1 MSYFIANKSQKD
13 LTRFYDCEIESQLQ
27 MKISLRRPVF
37 FTVLCLFS
45 LDSWLPARAEDT
57 DPADIEVVVSA
68 TRTERKA
75 ADTPG
80 SVSVINRSEMDRQNV
95 EQLTDIVR
103 YEPDVSLPFAAGG
116 TGPVSRSRS
125 GAQSFNI
132 RGIDGNRVLFT
143 IDGVRQPD
151 QFNFGGSTT
160 VGRDYLDVNA
170 YKRVEILK
178 GSASGLYGSD
188 AIGGVVTFVT
198 LDPSD
203 LLGIVSDRPFAFKLR
218 PSYDG
223 ADDSFSQTTAAA
235 YRIGQ
240 LEMLALYTRRDGH
253 EVEAKDS
260 NIVNPADYGS
270 DNGLAKFVY
279 HWNPENTTKLTGEY
293 FDRQTDTN
301 LVSARRTTVAG
312 PTTTFINN
320 VPVSDNVE
328 RFRISLE
335 HSYRA
340 TPETVPSPEPK
351 DAKSSPA
358 APMVNDDNWLAQADA
373 KIYYQ
378 NAFTHE
384 ASLEERVSRNPT
396 RPDFNILQF
405 RTASYEQ
412 DILGGE
418 LLLQSRFTLGPA
430 KNRLTYGLEA
440 SASDIVRD
448 RDGLQVNLTT
458 GDTTN
463 FLNPDTFPV
472 KDLPD
477 TTVFRLGGFLQ
488 DEISFGANARFTLIP
503 GVRVD
508 YYNAAADTD
517 PIYLRTSGGQLP
529 IDYTQTSVTPKIAA
543 LFKLTPELTLTG
555 QYNRG
560 FRNPTPEDLNGTVTN
575 ILFGYQT
582 VPNPDLKSETSDS
595 FEVTVRGDYRF
606 IKFSAAGYYNRYH
619 DFIETFADAGIDPIT
634 GLIQFQSQNLNRAEI
649 YGVEGKM
656 EIPLGAYASC
666 LNGFSVRNSIGY
678 TVGTDLDNGIGLN
691 SVDPLKV
698 ISSLR
703 YDAPNNKWGV
713 ELIGT
718 YADTKQ
724 RVNFLTSPDQF
735 VPGSYYSLD
744 LIAYANLSKN
754 VTANI
759 GVYNLTDQQY
769 FVWQDVI
776 GLPTTRTDLGRF
788 AQPGM
793 YVKAGFTIR
802 F

>member
-1 MSYFIANKSQKD
+1 
-13 LTRFYDCEIESQLQ
+13 
-27 MKISLRRPVF
+27 MKRSRCNQISSTAIPFLF
-37 FTVLCLFS
+37 LFS
-45 LDSWLPARAEDT
+45 SFVARARAQET
-57 DPADIEVVVSA
+57 EPADIEVVVSA

-75 ADTPG
+75 AEAPG
-80 SVSVINRSEMDRQNV
+80 SVSVITRAEMDRQNV
-95 EQLTDIVR
+95 QELTDVVR
-103 YEPDVSLPFAAGG
+103 YEPDVSVPFAAGG

-132 RGIDGNRVLFT
+132 RGIEGNRVLLT
-143 IDGVRQPD
+143 IDGIRQPD
-151 QFNFGGSTT
+151 QFTFGGTTT

-203 LLGIVSDRPFAFKLR
+203 LLGIVSDRPSAFKLR

-223 ADDSFSQTTAAA
+223 ADDSFSETAAAA

-260 NIVNPADYGS
+260 NIVNPADYES
-270 DNGLAKFVY
+270 NNALAKFVY
-279 HWNPENTTKLTGEY
+279 HWNSENTTKLGGEY

-301 LVSARRTTVAG
+301 LMSARRTIVTG
-312 PTTTFINN
+312 PTTTFVNN
-320 VPVSDNVE
+320 VPVADNVE
-328 RFRISLE
+328 RFRVSLE

-340 TPETVPSPEPK
+340 APNIVSTSEPK
-351 DAKSSPA
+351 DAKSAGP
-358 APMVNDDNWLAQADA
+358 PPVITDDDNWLAQADA

-378 NAFTHE
+378 NSFTHE
-384 ASLEERVSRNPT
+384 NSLEERLSRNPA
-396 RPDFNILQF
+396 RRDFNILQF

-412 DILGGE
+412 DILGGD
-418 LLLQSRFTLGPA
+418 LQLQSRFTLGPA
-430 KNRLTYGLEA
+430 KNRLTYGLDA
-440 SASDIVRD
+440 STSDIVRD
-448 RDGLQVNLTT
+448 RNGLQVNLTT
-458 GDTTN
+458 GAITN

-477 TTVFRLGGFLQ
+477 TTVFRLGGFVQ
-488 DEISFGANARFTLIP
+488 DEIAFGDNARFTLIP

-508 YYNAAADTD
+508 YYNADASPD
-517 PIYLRTSGGQLP
+517 PIYLSTSGGTQP
-529 IDYTQTSVTPKIAA
+529 IDYNQTAVTPKIAA
-543 LFKLTPELTLTG
+543 VLKLTPELVLTG

-582 VPNPDLKSETSDS
+582 IPNPDLKSETSDS
-595 FEVTVRGDYRF
+595 FEVTLRGDYRPV
-606 IKFSAAGYYNRYH
+606 KFSLAGYYNRYH

-634 GLIQFQSQNLNRAEI
+634 GLIRFQSQNLSRAEI
-649 YGVEGKM
+649 YGVEGKV
-656 EIPLGAYASC
+656 EFPLGAYAAC
-666 LNGFSVRNSIGY
+666 LNGFSLRNSIGY
-678 TVGTDLDNGIGLN
+678 TVGTDLVNDVGLN
-691 SVDPLKV
+691 SVDPLKI

-703 YDAPNNKWGV
+703 YDAPDNRWGT
-713 ELIGT
+713 ELVGT
-718 YADTKQ
+718 YVDRKH
-724 RVNFLTSPDQF
+724 RVDFLTSPDQF

-754 VTANI
+754 VTINVGI
-759 GVYNLTDQQY
+759 YNLTDQRY
-769 FVWQDVI
+769 FVWQDVV
-776 GLPTTRTDLGRF
+776 GLPATRPDIGRF
-788 AQPGM
+788 AQPGAF
-793 YVKAGFTIR
+793 VKGSVTIR

>member
-1 MSYFIANKSQKD
+1 
-13 LTRFYDCEIESQLQ
+13 
-27 MKISLRRPVF
+27 MKVTLRRLVY
-37 FTVLCLFS
+37 FTVLGLNV
-45 LDSWLPARAEDT
+45 LDFPQLVNGQETEPAE
-57 DPADIEVVVSA
+57 IEGIVVSA
-68 TRTERKA
+68 TRTERDA

-80 SVSVINRSEMDRQNV
+80 SVSVIERSEMDRQNV
-95 EQLTDIVR
+95 EHLTDLVR

-132 RGIDGNRVLFT
+132 RGIDGNRVLFA
-143 IDGVRQPD
+143 IDGIRQPD

-188 AIGGVVTFVT
+188 AIGGVVTLVT
-198 LDPSD
+198 IDPSD
-203 LLGIVSDRPFAFKLR
+203 MLGIVSDRPFAFKLR

-260 NIVNPADYGS
+260 NIVNPADYGN
-270 DNGLAKFVY
+270 DNALAKFVY
-279 HWNPENTTKLTGEY
+279 HWNPENTTKLAGEY

-301 LVSARRTTVAG
+301 LVSARRTIVTG

-328 RFRISLE
+328 RFRVSLE

-340 TPETVPSPEPK
+340 TPNSVPNPEPK
-351 DAKSSPA
+351 DAKSSSPVT
-358 APMVNDDNWLAQADA
+358 PTENDDNWLAQADA

-378 NAFTHE
+378 NSFTHE
-384 ASLEERVSRNPT
+384 ASLEERVSRNPA

-412 DILGGE
+412 DIFGGE

-440 SASDIVRD
+440 STSDIVRD

-458 GDTTN
+458 GATTN

-477 TTVFRLGGFLQ
+477 TTLFRLGGFVQ
-488 DEISFGANARFTLIP
+488 DEISFGADARFTLIP
-503 GVRVD
+503 GARID
-508 YYNAAADTD
+508 YYDADAHPD
-517 PIYLRTSGGQLP
+517 PIYLSTSGGTQP
-529 IDYTQTSVTPKIAA
+529 IDYRQTSVTPKIAA
-543 LFKLTPELTLTG
+543 LFKLTPELVLTG

-606 IKFSAAGYYNRYH
+606 IKFSVAGYYNSYH

-634 GLIQFQSQNLNRAEI
+634 GLIRFESLNLSSAEI

-656 EIPLGAYASC
+656 ELPLGAHAPC

-678 TVGTDLDNGIGLN
+678 TVGTDLVNNVGLN
-691 SVDPLKV
+691 SVDPIRV

-703 YDAPNNKWGV
+703 YDSPNNTWGA

-718 YADTKQ
+718 YVDRKH

-759 GVYNLTDQQY
+759 GVYNLTDQRY

-776 GLPTTRTDLGRF
+776 GLAASRTDLGRF

>member
-1 MSYFIANKSQKD
+1 
-13 LTRFYDCEIESQLQ
+13 
-27 MKISLRRPVF
+27 MKRSRCHQIS
-37 FTVLCLFS
+37 FTAILFLFLLFS
-45 LDSWLPARAEDT
+45 FLAPARAQET
-57 DPADIEVVVSA
+57 EPADIEVVVSA

-75 ADTPG
+75 AEAPG
-80 SVSVINRSEMDRQNV
+80 SVSVITRSEMDRQNV
-95 EQLTDIVR
+95 QQLTDIVR
-103 YEPDVSLPFAAGG
+103 YEPDVSVPFAAGG

-132 RGIDGNRVLFT
+132 RGIEGNRVLFT
-143 IDGVRQPD
+143 IDGIRQPD
-151 QFNFGGSTT
+151 QFTFGGTT
-160 VGRDYLDVNA
+160 AVGRDYLDVNA

-223 ADDSFSQTTAAA
+223 ADDSFSETAAAA

-240 LEMLALYTRRDGH
+240 LEILGLYTRRDGH

-260 NIVNPADYGS
+260 NIVNPADYES
-270 DNGLAKFVY
+270 DNALAKLVY
-279 HWNPENTTKLTGEY
+279 HWNPENTTKLAGEY

-301 LVSARRTTVAG
+301 LMSARRTIVAG
-312 PTTTFINN
+312 PTTIFVNN
-320 VPVSDNVE
+320 VPVADNVE
-328 RFRISLE
+328 RFRVSLE

-340 TPETVPSPEPK
+340 APNIVSTSEPK
-351 DAKSSPA
+351 DAKSASPTPA
-358 APMVNDDNWLAQADA
+358 IADDDNWLAQADA
-373 KIYYQ
+373 KIFYQ
-378 NAFTHE
+378 NSFTHE
-384 ASLEERVSRNPT
+384 NSLEERVSRNPT

-412 DILGGE
+412 DILGGD
-418 LLLQSRFTLGPA
+418 LQLQSRFTLGPA

-440 SASDIVRD
+440 STSDIVRD

-458 GDTTN
+458 GARTN

-477 TTVFRLGGFLQ
+477 TTVFRLGGFVQ
-488 DEISFGANARFTLIP
+488 DEISFGDNARFTLIP

-508 YYNAAADTD
+508 YYNADAFPD
-517 PIYLRTSGGQLP
+517 PIYLRTSGGTQP
-529 IDYTQTSVTPKIAA
+529 IDYTQTAVTPKIAA
-543 LFKLTPELTLTG
+543 VLKLTPELILTG

-582 VPNPDLKSETSDS
+582 IPNPDLKSESSDS
-595 FEVTVRGDYRF
+595 FEVTLRGDYRPV
-606 IKFSAAGYYNRYH
+606 KFSVAGYYNRYH

-634 GLIQFQSQNLNRAEI
+634 GLIRFQSQNLSRAEI
-649 YGVEGKM
+649 YGVEGKV
-656 EIPLGAYASC
+656 ELPLGAYAAC

-678 TVGTDLDNGIGLN
+678 TVGNDLVNNVGLN
-691 SVDPLKV
+691 SVDPLKI

-703 YDAPNNKWGV
+703 YDAPNNRWGT
-713 ELIGT
+713 ELVG
-718 YADTKQ
+718 AFVDRKH
-724 RVNFLTSPDQF
+724 RVDFLTSPDQF

-754 VTANI
+754 VTVNV
-759 GVYNLTDQQY
+759 GVYNLTDQRY
-769 FVWQDVI
+769 FVWQDVV
-776 GLPTTRTDLGRF
+776 GLPATRADIGRF
-788 AQPGM
+788 AQPGA
-793 YVKAGFTIR
+793 YVKGSVTIR

>member
-1 MSYFIANKSQKD
+1 
-13 LTRFYDCEIESQLQ
+13 LTGLYHSEIESQLQ
-27 MKISLRRPVF
+27 MKNHMPFRLFLLSLNLF
-37 FTVLCLFS
+37 FLAGPLRIHAQNEE
-45 LDSWLPARAEDT
+45 PAV
-57 DPADIEVVVSA
+57 IEVVVSA
-68 TRTERKA
+68 TRTERSA
-75 ADTPG
+75 EDTPG
-80 SVSVINRSEMDRQNV
+80 SVSVINRSEMDRQV
-95 EQLTDIVR
+95 TEQLTDIVR
-103 YEPDVSLPFAAGG
+103 YEPDVSVPFASGG

-132 RGIDGNRVLFT
+132 RGIDGNRVLFE

-151 QFNFGGSTT
+151 QFNFGATTT

-203 LLGIVSDRPFAFKLR
+203 LLDVVSDRPFAFKLR
-218 PSYDG
+218 PAYNS
-223 ADDSFSQTTAAA
+223 ADNSFSETIAGA
-235 YRIGQ
+235 YRLGK
-240 LEMLALYTRRDGH
+240 LEVLALYTRRDGH
-253 EVEAKDS
+253 EVDAKDS
-260 NIVNPADYGS
+260 NIVNPADYGG
-270 DNGLAKFVY
+270 DNVLAKLVY
-279 HWNPENTTKLTGEY
+279 HWNNENTTKLTSEF

-301 LVSARRTTVAG
+301 LVSARRVTVNG

-328 RFRISLE
+328 RFRVSLE

-340 TPETVPSPEPK
+340 ASETPATPEPK
-351 DAKSSPA
+351 DAKSIDLSKTAVPIPIA
-358 APMVNDDNWLAQADA
+358 SDDNWLSQVDA
-373 KIYYQ
+373 KIFYQ
-378 NAFTHE
+378 NSFTHE
-384 ASLEERVSRNPT
+384 ASTEERVSSNPA

-412 DILGGE
+412 DILGGD
-418 LLLQSRFTLGPA
+418 LQLQSRFTLGPF
-430 KNRLTYGLEA
+430 KNRLTYGAEA
-440 SASDIVRD
+440 SSSDIVRD

-477 TTVFRLGGFLQ
+477 TNVFRLGGFVQ
-488 DEISFGANARFTLIP
+488 DEISVGPNDLFTLIP
-503 GVRVD
+503 GARID
-508 YYNAAADTD
+508 YYNADAHPD
-517 PIYLRTSGGQLP
+517 PIYLSTSGGTQP

-543 LFKLTPELTLTG
+543 LFKLTPELVLSG

-582 VPNPDLKSETSDS
+582 LPNPNLKSETSDS
-595 FEVTVRGDYRF
+595 FELTLRGNYRF
-606 IKFSAAGYYNRYH
+606 VKFSVAGYYNSYH
-619 DFIETFADAGIDPIT
+619 DFIETFTDAGFDPNT
-634 GLIQFQSQNLNRAEI
+634 GLMLFQSQNLTRAEI
-649 YGVEGKM
+649 YGVETKV
-656 EIPLGAYASC
+656 ELPLGAYFQS
-666 LNGFSVRNSIGY
+666 LNGFSIRNSVGY
-678 TVGTDLDNGIGLN
+678 TVGTDLQNHVGLN
-691 SVDPLKV
+691 SVDPLKI

-713 ELIGT
+713 EFLGT
-718 YADTKQ
+718 VVDRKD
-724 RVNFLTSPDQF
+724 RVNFLTSPGQF

-744 LIAYANLSKN
+744 LIAYANVTKY

-759 GVYNLTDQQY
+759 GIYNLTDQRY

-776 GLPTTRTDLGRF
+776 GLPETRADIGRF
-788 AQPGM
+788 AQPGAH
-793 YVKAGFTIR
+793 VQAGVTIR

>member
-1 MSYFIANKSQKD
+1 
-13 LTRFYDCEIESQLQ
+13 
-27 MKISLRRPVF
+27 MKLSLRRPAF
-37 FTVLCLFS
+37 FTVLGLMA
-45 LDSWLPARAEDT
+45 LGATPVKAQ
-57 DPADIEVVVSA
+57 DPAPAEIEGIVVSA
-68 TRTERKA
+68 TRTERE
-75 ADTPG
+75 ADETPG
-80 SVSVINRSEMDRQNV
+80 SVSVIERSEMDRQNM
-95 EQLTDIVR
+95 EHLTDIVR

-116 TGPVSRSRS
+116 TGPVGRSRS

-132 RGIDGNRVLFT
+132 RGIDGNRVLFA
-143 IDGVRQPD
+143 IDGIRQPD

-188 AIGGVVTFVT
+188 AIGGVVTLVT
-198 LDPSD
+198 IDPSD
-203 LLGIVSDRPFAFKLR
+203 MLGIVSDRPFAFKLR
-218 PSYDG
+218 PTYDG
-223 ADDSFSQTTAAA
+223 ADDSFSETAAAA

-260 NIVNPADYGS
+260 NIVNPADYEN
-270 DNGLAKFVY
+270 DNALAKLVY
-279 HWNPENTTKLTGEY
+279 HWNPENTTKLAGEY

-301 LVSARRTTVAG
+301 LVSARRIIVAG
-312 PTTTFINN
+312 PTTTFVNN

-328 RFRISLE
+328 RFRVSLE

-340 TPETVPSPEPK
+340 QENTVPAPEPK
-351 DAKSSPA
+351 DAKSSSPA
-358 APMVNDDNWLAQADA
+358 TPIANDDNWLAQADA
-373 KIYYQ
+373 KVYYQ
-378 NAFTHE
+378 NSFTHE
-384 ASLEERVSRNPT
+384 ASHEERVSRNPT

-440 SASDIVRD
+440 STSDIVRD

-458 GDTTN
+458 GATSN

-477 TTVFRLGGFLQ
+477 TTLFRLGGFVQ
-488 DEISFGANARFTLIP
+488 DEISFGADDRFTLIP
-503 GVRVD
+503 GLRID
-508 YYNAAADTD
+508 YYDAQAHPDA
-517 PIYLRTSGGQLP
+517 IYLSTSGGTQP

-543 LFKLTPELTLTG
+543 LFKLTPELVLTG

-560 FRNPTPEDLNGTVTN
+560 FRNPTPEDLNGTITN

-582 VPNPDLKSETSDS
+582 LPNPDLKSETSDS
-595 FEVTVRGDYRF
+595 FEVTLRGNYPHV
-606 IKFSAAGYYNRYH
+606 KFSVAGYYNRYH
-619 DFIETFADAGIDPIT
+619 DFIETFADTGVDPVT
-634 GLIQFQSQNLNRAEI
+634 GLIQFQSLNLSSAEI
-649 YGVEGKM
+649 YGVEAKV
-656 EIPLGAYASC
+656 ELPLGAYASC
-666 LNGFSVRNSIGY
+666 LNGFSVRNSVGY
-678 TVGTDLDNGIGLN
+678 TVGTDLVNNVGLN
-691 SVDPLKV
+691 SVDPIRV

-703 YDAPNNKWGV
+703 YDSPNNTWGA

-718 YADTKQ
+718 YVDRKH

-744 LIAYANLSKN
+744 LIAYANLSKY

-759 GVYNLTDQQY
+759 GVYNLTNQHY

-776 GLPTTRTDLGRF
+776 GLPSTRTDIGRF
-788 AQPGM
+788 AQPGT

>member
-1 MSYFIANKSQKD
+1 MSSSS
-13 LTRFYDCEIESQLQ
+13 L
-27 MKISLRRPVF
+27 IS
-37 FTVLCLFS
+37 S
-45 LDSWLPARAEDT
+45 
-57 DPADIEVVVSA
+57 
-68 TRTERKA
+68 
-75 ADTPG
+75 G
-80 SVSVINRSEMDRQNV
+80 H
-95 EQLTDIVR
+95 
-103 YEPDVSLPFAAGG
+103 EPDVSLPFSAGG
-116 TGPVSRSRS
+116 AGRVNRSRS

-143 IDGVRQPD
+143 IDGIRQPD
-151 QFNFGGSTT
+151 QFMFGGSTA

-203 LLGIVSDRPFAFKLR
+203 LLGVVSDRPFAFKLR

-223 ADDSFSQTTAAA
+223 ADDSFSETTAAA
-235 YRIGQ
+235 YRIGH

-253 EVEAKDS
+253 EFDAKDS
-260 NIVNPADYGS
+260 NIVNPADYES
-270 DNGLAKFVY
+270 DNGLVKFVY
-279 HWNPENTTKLTGEY
+279 RWNPNNTTKLAGEY

-301 LVSARRTTVAG
+301 LVSARRAIVTG

-328 RFRISLE
+328 RFRVSLE

-340 TPETVPSPEPK
+340 TANSVSSPEPK
-351 DAKSSPA
+351 DAKSSSPA
-358 APMVNDDNWLAQADA
+358 PPTADDDNWLAQADA

-418 LLLQSRFTLGPA
+418 LQLQSRFTLGPA

-440 SASDIVRD
+440 STSDIVRN
-448 RDGLQVNLTT
+448 RDGLQLNLTT
-458 GDTTN
+458 GATTN

-477 TTVFRLGGFLQ
+477 TTVFRLGGFVQ

-503 GVRVD
+503 GVRID
-508 YYNAAADTD
+508 YYDADAHPD
-517 PIYLRTSGGQLP
+517 PIYLSTSGGTQP
-529 IDYTQTSVTPKIAA
+529 IDYAQTSVTPKIAA
-543 LFKLTPELTLTG
+543 LFKLTPELVLTG

-560 FRNPTPEDLNGTVTN
+560 FRNPTPEDLNGSVTN

-582 VPNPDLKSETSDS
+582 IPNPDLKSETSDS
-595 FEVTVRGDYRF
+595 FELTLRGDYPDV
-606 IKFSAAGYYNRYH
+606 KFSVAGYYNRYH
-619 DFIETFADAGIDPIT
+619 DFIETFADAGIDPVT
-634 GLIQFQSQNLNRAEI
+634 GLIVFQSQNLSRAEI
-649 YGVEGKM
+649 YGVEAKM
-656 EIPLGAYASC
+656 DLPLGAYAAC
-666 LNGFSVRNSIGY
+666 LNGFSFRNSVGY
-678 TVGTDLDNGIGLN
+678 TVGTDLVNDVGLN

-703 YDAPNNKWGV
+703 YDSPNNKWGA
-713 ELIGT
+713 ELVGT
-718 YADTKQ
+718 YVNRKR

-744 LIAYANLSKN
+744 LIAYANLSKY
-754 VTANI
+754 VTMNI
-759 GVYNLTDQQY
+759 GVYNLTDQRY

-776 GLPTTRTDLGRF
+776 GLSATRTDIGRF
-788 AQPGM
+788 AQPGI
-793 YVKAGFTIR
+793 YAKAGFTIR